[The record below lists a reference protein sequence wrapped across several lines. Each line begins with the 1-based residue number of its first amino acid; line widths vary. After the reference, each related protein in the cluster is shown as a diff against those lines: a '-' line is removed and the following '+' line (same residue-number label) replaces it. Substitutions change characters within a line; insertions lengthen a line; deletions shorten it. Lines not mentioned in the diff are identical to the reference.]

1 MMRSCW
7 VAALCVVAV
16 TGVAKA
22 SPPASHR
29 SPNFSLPG
37 VKTAVNSD
45 SLAGKVVLVD
55 FWASWC
61 EPCRK
66 SFPWMSD
73 LYRRHAADGLAIVA
87 INLDK
92 DRDKADAFLA
102 NNPVPFVVA
111 FDPTG
116 KTAEDYRVTGMP
128 SSFLL
133 GRDGNILETHT
144 GFDPRKAAAFESH
157 IVEACKR

>member
-1 MMRSCW
+1 MAVAGIARS
-7 VAALCVVAV
+7 APSPH
-16 TGVAKA
+16 KA
-22 SPPASHR
+22 PHFA
-29 SPNFSLPG
+29 LPG
-37 VKTAVNSD
+37 VMAAVNSD

-73 LYRRHAADGLAIVA
+73 LYRKHASAGFAIVA

-102 NNPVPFVVA
+102 ANQVPFLVA
-111 FDPTG
+111 FDPAG
-116 KTAEDYRVTGMP
+116 KTAMAYHVTGMP

-133 GRDGNILETHT
+133 GRDGTILENHT
-144 GFDPRKAAAFESH
+144 GFDPRKAAELESH